1 MAFGGENAES
11 YYDEGLTASMKGD
24 LDAAVKLFE
33 KAIRLDHTMAAAYHQ
48 LGKCYMRMGRGQ
60 RAVEL
65 LEQVVQKRP
74 RLVPA
79 RLDLG
84 FAFLELGRLNEARH
98 QFDQVLALKP
108 SESKAQLGLAQ
119 AAFYEGDW
127 NGAMQQV
134 QAALVHG
141 TNSFPI
147 QFLLG
152 RAAKLAGN
160 APLSESSLKKADHI
174 LEKTLEVDADKPE
187 AHFLRGEVRFVQEQ
201 YPAAL
206 DHYRSAV
213 ERAQPNRTYSA
224 YGENFT
230 LADILAKQGLCLQRL
245 GQHDRA
251 RAMGERIAEIDP
263 QHMLGK
269 TLREISDE

>member
-48 LGKCYMRMGRGQ
+48 LGKCFMRMGRGQ

-74 RLVPA
+74 QLVPA

-84 FAFLELGRLNEARH
+84 FAFLELGRLDQARH

-108 SESKAQLGLAQ
+108 AESKAQLGLAQ
-119 AAFYEGDW
+119 AAFYEGNW
-127 NGAMQQV
+127 EGAMQQV
-134 QAALVHG
+134 QTALVHG
-141 TNSFPI
+141 SNSFPI

-160 APLSESSLKKADHI
+160 APLADSSLKKADRI
-174 LEKTLEVDADKPE
+174 LEKTIEVDPEKPE
-187 AHFLRGEVRFVQEQ
+187 PHFLRGEVRFVQEQ
-201 YPAAL
+201 YTAAL

-213 ERAQPNRTYSA
+213 EKSQPNRMYTA
-224 YGENFT
+224 FGENFT
-230 LADILAKQGLCLQRL
+230 LADMLAKQGLCLQRL

-251 RAMGERIAEIDP
+251 RAMGERVAEVDP
-263 QHMLGK
+263 NHPIGK
-269 TLREISDE
+269 TLRESSDE